1 MKNASIEKI
10 IDILPIPNSD
20 RIELCKILGWQSVVK
35 KGEYQIGDNVVFVP
49 IDTVL
54 PDTEWTSFLK
64 DAKNPSKPIVLKM
77 VKMRGVLSC
86 GVVFPMSILPQGE
99 YKEGDDVA
107 EILGVT
113 HYEKPAPANQDAIGG
128 FPNQYI
134 RITDED
140 NLLSNVETFNELK
153 AFDGLLEITLKM
165 DGTSF
170 SCVTPTG
177 ENSKICSRRQEL
189 KDGGNP
195 YWNMARKYNLINTF
209 DGIGLQGEICGLS
222 IQGNKM
228 GLSQV
233 DLYIFNIKDLNGSR
247 TYSPIELDDF
257 CNRYSLKKVPV
268 VKVIHSNDITSI
280 EMLQY
285 IANAVTYEN
294 GQPAEGIV
302 IRPMATTYSNTLQKD
317 LSVKIINQNY
327 KD

>member
-20 RIELCKILGWQSVVK
+20 RIELCKVLGWQSVVK

-86 GVVFPMSILPQGE
+86 GVVFPMSILPQGD

-107 EILGVT
+107 EILGIT
-113 HYEKPAPANQDAIGG
+113 HYEKPAPVNQDAIGG
-128 FPNQYI
+128 FPNQYV

-140 NLLSNVETFNELK
+140 NMLSNPETFNELK

-170 SCVTPTG
+170 SCITPLG
-177 ENSKICSRRQEL
+177 ENSKVCSRRQEL
-189 KDGGNP
+189 KEGGNP
-195 YWNMARKYNLINTF
+195 YWNMAKKYNLVNTF
-209 DGIGLQGEICGLS
+209 DGLAIQGEICGGS
-222 IQGNKM
+222 IQGNKI

-233 DLYIFNIKDLNGSR
+233 DLYIFNIKDLNYNI
-247 TYSPIELDDF
+247 TYSPNELNDF
-257 CNRYSLKKVPV
+257 CENHDLKKVPV
-268 VKVIHSNDITSI
+268 VKIIHSNDLTSV
-280 EMLQY
+280 EMLQE
-285 IANAVTYEN
+285 IANSATYQN

-302 IRPMATTYSNTLQKD
+302 VRPMATTFSNTLQKE
-317 LSVKIINQNY
+317 LSVKVLNQNY